1 MTCFNKCFVV
11 VFFFLLPSGME
22 ADILDVLEDL
32 GYPVDQLEE
41 GSFDKAL
48 EEGQRSPEFTHVVSW
63 LTVKLQEFLD
73 LIEHVNPI
81 TDPDDSDTFMLELSA
96 FLREIGCPLSAL
108 TVGTIDDRLGTKELR
123 LQLLNYLTMELASVM
138 MLAVNKPI
146 VLISNN
152 IETPTTNYESDV
164 ASCMKSMLI
173 ALGFSKPPAN
183 ITPQQLFSKLEAKI
197 KEMIMKHPNQL
208 GRSML
213 KSRLSDKQWAHLL
226 SINESL
232 DKEYQTR
239 REMLI
244 KRMDVTVQSF
254 MWSDRAKQKEKQ
266 IRNFYESPSKK
277 LTARTNIGIPQILAA
292 RDSLLRIQKTSSGE
306 ARERTKC
313 AINKVRIG
321 QVPDRGGRAWE
332 HEPPPPEMPA
342 FQQRNSG
349 QSGGG
354 GGRGGGGGGFQSDRG
369 GGRGGGRVQSNWND
383 QKQPSQNMGG
393 GQWNQGGG
401 GLCLILSFFVC
412 LFFLW
417 GGSSIIFLH
426 NFFLSFLFQL

>member
-1 MTCFNKCFVV
+1 
-11 VFFFLLPSGME
+11 ME

-41 GSFDKAL
+41 GTFDKAL
-48 EEGQRSPEFTHVVSW
+48 DEGQRSPVFTHVVSW
-63 LTVKLQEFLD
+63 LTVRLQDFMD
-73 LIEHVNPI
+73 LVEQVNPI
-81 TDPDDSDTFMLELSA
+81 TDPADSDTFMLELSA
-96 FLREIGCPLSAL
+96 FLREIGCPLNAL

-146 VLISNN
+146 VLVSNN
-152 IETPTTNYESDV
+152 NNDTPTTTNYESEV
-164 ASCMKSMLI
+164 ASYMKSMLI

-183 ITPQQLFSKLEAKI
+183 ITSQQLFSKIEIKI

-226 SINESL
+226 SINDSL
-232 DKEYQTR
+232 GKEYFTR

-244 KRMDVTVQSF
+244 KRLDVTVQSF
-254 MWSDRAKQKEKQ
+254 LWSDRAKQREKQ
-266 IRNFYESPSKK
+266 IKNFYEGPSKK
-277 LTARTNIGIPQILAA
+277 LTARVNIGIPQILAA

-342 FQQRNSG
+342 FQQRNAG

-354 GGRGGGGGGFQSDRG
+354 GGRGGGFQSDRG
-369 GGRGGGRVQSNWND
+369 GGRGGGGRVQSNWND
-383 QKQPSQNMGG
+383 QKQSSQNMGGGGGG

-401 GLCLILSFFVC
+401 GLCSISVILQSLRVECVFPILLNCVFCFTVSFSH
-412 LFFLW
+412 FLP
-417 GGSSIIFLH
+417 SCCKF
-426 NFFLSFLFQL
+426 